1 MVHVNHRFFYHKELR
16 RFVRF
21 AIIGVVGTLVDF
33 GLLVVVKEVLGF
45 PTLAANTLSYSA
57 GIANNFTLNRLW
69 TYPDSTKKHALVQLA
84 QFALVSVAGLL
95 LNNGVVL
102 LLEMPL
108 GGLPGVDDYGYLLAK
123 GVATGMVMLWNFAA
137 NRLWTFGDVE

>member
-1 MVHVNHRFFYHKELR
+1 MAQAKHRPLYHKELR

-21 AIIGVVGTLVDF
+21 AAIGVVGTLVDF
-33 GLLVVVKEVLGF
+33 GLLVVFKEGLGF
-45 PTLAANTLSYSA
+45 PTLIANTLSYSA

-69 TYPDSTKKHALVQLA
+69 TYSDSTKRRVLVQLA
-84 QFALVSVAGLL
+84 QFTLVSLTGLL

-102 LLEMPL
+102 LLEAPL
-108 GGLPGVDDYGYLLAK
+108 GSLLGVGSYGYLLAK
-123 GVATGMVMLWNFAA
+123 SVATGFVMLWNFAA